1 ELFYRPDGHC
11 RLDNVGACRQAH
23 YVAGGP
29 ERAARCVTR
38 SFSRASEE
46 HDRRQTVEVGTRAR
60 DGAPS
65 EERRGGRSSVPSTER
80 NAERG
85 DGGGAKL
92 LRVEAR
98 RSGGAPP
105 VEPSQD
111 SRSGRPRDTRAGV
124 PPRSR
129 TAHQRARREDRTD
142 SARARVAAV

>member
-1 ELFYRPDGHC
+1 
-11 RLDNVGACRQAH
+11 
-23 YVAGGP
+23 
-29 ERAARCVTR
+29 
-38 SFSRASEE
+38 
-46 HDRRQTVEVGTRAR
+46 TVEVGTRAR

-80 NAERG
+80 YAESR
-85 DGGGAKL
+85 DCRGAKL

-142 SARARVAAV
+142 SARARVAAVVRSGLTRSLWREPSAERRIESCAGCFVSSLRWL